1 MKERK
6 KRIFEII
13 SIGTRKDV
21 VSSAFDIVLV
31 FTILLNITILVLDT
45 FDSFLPYRD
54 ILDAVEWGTMIFF
67 TIEYILRIFTSDLQY
82 PKGSRVKAVFHFIFS
97 FDGLVCLLTL
107 LPYYFPV
114 LFTSGIVVFRLL
126 RVFRVFHLFRIN
138 SQYDAFNVVIDV
150 LKNKAQQIISSVVLI
165 LVMMLASSICMYSL
179 EHDAQPEVF
188 ANAFSGI
195 WWSVSTLLTVG
206 YGDIYP
212 VTLAGQIMAIV
223 ISFLGV
229 GLVAIPTGIISAG
242 FVELFT
248 KMKSL
253 SESSEGS
260 DMRFIMITT
269 ENDHPWIKKKISQI
283 SLPPELILVAIVRG
297 KEVVIPNGGTIIQAD
312 DRIIIGATEYEDTG
326 INIKVREFMVVD
338 DHVWMN
344 KHIRN
349 IVVPENTLIVSI
361 LRDGKAI
368 IPKGDT
374 IIRKGDIVTVC
385 EKRI

>member
-31 FTILLNITILVLDT
+31 LTILLNITILVLDT
-45 FDSFLPYRD
+45 FESFLPYRG
-54 ILDAVEWGTMIFF
+54 ILDAVEWVTVIFF

-82 PKGSRVKAVFHFIFS
+82 PNDGRVKAVVHFIFS
-97 FDGLVCLLTL
+97 FDGLVCLFTL
-107 LPYYFPV
+107 LPYYCPV

-269 ENDHPWIKKKISQI
+269 ENNHPWIEKRIFEI
-283 SLPPELILVAIVRG
+283 SLPPELILVAIVRN
-297 KEVVIPNGGTIIQAD
+297 KEVIIPNGNTIIKAD

-326 INIKVREFMVVD
+326 INIKVREFMIVD
-338 DHVWMN
+338 GHVWMN

-349 IVVPENTLIVSI
+349 IVVPENTLIVSVV
-361 LRDGKAI
+361 RDGKSI

-385 EKRI
+385 EKRV